1 MEKHENVQEGFL
13 VWEQGARKQMSL
25 CVGVAL
31 CVCTFGNG
39 KKNPQERG
47 SQETALIQKR
57 NI

>member
-1 MEKHENVQEGFL
+1 MGTGNEKANV
-13 VWEQGARKQMSL
+13 
-25 CVGVAL
+25 CVCVCVAL

>member
-1 MEKHENVQEGFL
+1 MGTGNEKANV
-13 VWEQGARKQMSL
+13 
-25 CVGVAL
+25 CVCVAL

-47 SQETALIQKR
+47 SQETALIQKT